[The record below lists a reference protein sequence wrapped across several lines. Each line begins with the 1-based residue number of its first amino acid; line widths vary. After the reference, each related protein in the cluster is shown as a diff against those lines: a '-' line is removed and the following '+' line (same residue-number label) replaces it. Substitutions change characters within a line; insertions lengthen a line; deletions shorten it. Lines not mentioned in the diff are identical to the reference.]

1 MSYNTLRSQMLFLS
15 LPTFCTSGTFLRLE
29 RSKDLNWQSGIN
41 KFHLFNWKHMDL
53 YGSLAPQGVGK
64 KSSKSLQI
72 APPTSPNSDVTRTRH
87 LESNT
92 DPDFPRMDQPCS
104 QKCGPQGFFSAKAFP
119 TPMTPITPAFTY
131 FAQKK
136 QSHKNGFVYIV
147 CIFLSHKFDG
157 SVFFSL

>member
-64 KSSKSLQI
+64 NHPNRSKSL
-72 APPTSPNSDVTRTRH
+72 PPITSPNKRCHPHPAPRVQHRSRFSQNGPAMLTEVRA
-87 LESNT
+87 SGVFFCKG
-92 DPDFPRMDQPCS
+92 FP
-104 QKCGPQGFFSAKAFP
+104 AFP

-136 QSHKNGFVYIV
+136 QSHKNGFVYSLH
-147 CIFLSHKFDG
+147 LSFA
-157 SVFFSL
+157 